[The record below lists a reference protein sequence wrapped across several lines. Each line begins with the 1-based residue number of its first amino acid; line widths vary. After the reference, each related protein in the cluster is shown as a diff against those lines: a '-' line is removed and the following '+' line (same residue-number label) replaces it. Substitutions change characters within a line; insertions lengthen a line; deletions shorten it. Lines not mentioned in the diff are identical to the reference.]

1 MARLFGL
8 ISKEEVNFNI
18 KIEDL
23 GKNSTGK
30 IHGWGIGGY
39 DKLRKIQ
46 VQKGKRS
53 SVSIEQNSK
62 INASLKSDIIIAHA
76 RVATTGFVNEQNVHP
91 FFYKK
96 YLFAHNGTI
105 NKDKIIPQLKK
116 PYNLAY
122 QSEPID
128 SELLFRLLIQSIETK
143 KEVLAGLE
151 QAVKLVKDVRGT
163 NFILSDGKKLFAYC
177 FGKPLFYLR
186 RKPFPFLAVSKET
199 GITYECNGLSLRDAF
214 LISSE
219 RLTDENW
226 IRFDED
232 ELVVCDRFLNYD
244 TYRFL

>member
-76 RVATTGFVNEQNVHP
+76 RVATTGFVKEQNVR
-91 FFYKK
+91 
-96 YLFAHNGTI
+96 N
-105 NKDKIIPQLKK
+105 QLKAAGADD
-116 PYNLAY
+116 AY
-122 QSEPID
+122 
-128 SELLFRLLIQSIETK
+128 IEAYIAKAK
-143 KEVLAGLE
+143 KQG
-151 QAVKLVKDVRGT
+151 KL
-163 NFILSDGKKLFAYC
+163 
-177 FGKPLFYLR
+177 
-186 RKPFPFLAVSKET
+186 
-199 GITYECNGLSLRDAF
+199 
-214 LISSE
+214 
-219 RLTDENW
+219 
-226 IRFDED
+226 
-232 ELVVCDRFLNYD
+232 
-244 TYRFL
+244 